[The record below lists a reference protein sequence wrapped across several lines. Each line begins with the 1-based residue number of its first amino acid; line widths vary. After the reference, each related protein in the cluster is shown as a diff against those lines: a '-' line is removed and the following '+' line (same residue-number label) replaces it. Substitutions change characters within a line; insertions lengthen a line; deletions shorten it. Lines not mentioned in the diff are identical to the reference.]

1 MSMVS
6 PRRLAIIGGTGLDAL
21 PGAAVTSRQS
31 VDTPFGAP
39 SSAITHARV
48 GSHGVLF
55 LARHGD
61 DHDIPPHAVNYRA
74 NLWALRDAG
83 ADAVIAV
90 NAVGGIR
97 ADLVTGTVVMP
108 DQIVDYTSG
117 RCSTYAEAGNGP
129 VRHIDFTRPYDEA
142 VRNALCD
149 AAAMLS
155 LPGARAGAVHAVT
168 QGPRLETAAEVNRL
182 ERDGCDIV
190 GMTGMP
196 EAALARE
203 LGLAYACCAV
213 VVNRAAGRG
222 HEAIHD
228 ELSQALP
235 AAMDRV
241 MAVVGAAL
249 DGLAGPPTGG

>member
-1 MSMVS
+1 MSQS
-6 PRRLAIIGGTGLDAL
+6 SARRVAIIGGTGLDSLHDAE
-21 PGAAVTSRQS
+21 TIRRQAMK
-31 VDTPFGAP
+31 TRWGPP
-39 SSAITHARV
+39 SAEITHARV
-48 GSHGVLF
+48 GAHPVLF

-74 NLWALRDAG
+74 NLWALKKAG
-83 ADAVIAV
+83 ADTIIAV

-97 ADLVTGTVVMP
+97 ADLVTGSIVMP
-108 DQIVDYTSG
+108 DQIVDYTWG
-117 RCSTYAEAGNGP
+117 RAGTFAEVGSGP
-129 VRHIDFTRPYDEA
+129 VRHIDFTRPYDDA
-142 VRNALCD
+142 LRGALC
-149 AAAMLS
+149 AAAAGLRMA
-155 LPGARAGAVHAVT
+155 GARSGAVHAVT

-222 HEAIHD
+222 HDAIHD
-228 ELSQALP
+228 ELERAVP
-235 AAMDRV
+235 AAMGRA
-241 MAVVGAAL
+241 MAVVGAVLDAL
-249 DGLAGPPTGG
+249 